1 MQEELGHLVDAIE
14 KNFFT
19 LLHKFIHEFF
29 FKGLFV
35 KKKIS
40 LVSAVLAVSPRLYKV
55 YLSPIEILLF
65 LILYL

>member
-14 KNFFT
+14 KNFFI

-35 KKKIS
+35 KKKDFLS
-40 LVSAVLAVSPRLYKV
+40 LGCSCSKSQAV
-55 YLSPIEILLF
+55 
-65 LILYL
+65 